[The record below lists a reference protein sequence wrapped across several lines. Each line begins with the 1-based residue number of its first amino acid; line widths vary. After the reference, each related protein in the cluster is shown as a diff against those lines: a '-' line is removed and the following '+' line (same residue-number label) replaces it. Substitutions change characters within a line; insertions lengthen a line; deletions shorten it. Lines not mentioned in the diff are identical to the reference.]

1 MGDTIKFKKGP
12 KSKLPVLALAEPG
25 LTTDPDDLRLYIGGV
40 KENIKI
46 PNMQDLDNINKRI
59 SQISNPNLIINGDFR
74 DPINQ
79 RGKKI
84 YNTNGYTID
93 RWILW
98 NANTTLTLNDGYC
111 TIAGDYNLI
120 VQHIEF
126 PKTLSKKKITI
137 SAKTRGIGGPVKIAI
152 FSLEKNEVIFSKI
165 IDGGDWI
172 ESHVTFEMPELNNN
186 NERLSFSIEGSGATS
201 FDIEYFKVE
210 LGEIAT
216 PFYPRPYAEELAL
229 CQRYFVRI
237 PSLTHIRSCIT
248 SANGFYFDV
257 GYLTKDMRVT
267 PTAIFGVYNEAQ
279 LNDWSVM
286 AIRMTGTIPEISKV
300 DTINKTLI
308 YISRVDGINHDTAD
322 ACLKFQYN
330 CNSFFDAE
338 IY

>member
-126 PKTLSKKKITI
+126 PKTLSKKRLRCQQKQ
-137 SAKTRGIGGPVKIAI
+137 GVLEGP
-152 FSLEKNEVIFSKI
+152 
-165 IDGGDWI
+165 
-172 ESHVTFEMPELNNN
+172 
-186 NERLSFSIEGSGATS
+186 
-201 FDIEYFKVE
+201 
-210 LGEIAT
+210 
-216 PFYPRPYAEELAL
+216 
-229 CQRYFVRI
+229 
-237 PSLTHIRSCIT
+237 
-248 SANGFYFDV
+248 
-257 GYLTKDMRVT
+257 
-267 PTAIFGVYNEAQ
+267 
-279 LNDWSVM
+279 
-286 AIRMTGTIPEISKV
+286 
-300 DTINKTLI
+300 
-308 YISRVDGINHDTAD
+308 
-322 ACLKFQYN
+322 LK
-330 CNSFFDAE
+330 
-338 IY
+338 